1 MDAKCMEVEDDDA
14 VDKEE
19 EGGKVLSGV
28 TVYVAKKLEQVAAST
43 TCDHLINGAKKLEQ
57 IAASTCDHL
66 INGITTSLCL
76 YQNLSLFLP

>member
-14 VDKEE
+14 VDKE

-43 TCDHLINGAKKLEQ
+43 
-57 IAASTCDHL
+57 CDHL

-76 YQNLSLFLP
+76 YQNLSLFFFLNF

>member
-28 TVYVAKKLEQVAAST
+28 TVYVAKKLEQVAA
-43 TCDHLINGAKKLEQ
+43 
-57 IAASTCDHL
+57 ASTCDHL